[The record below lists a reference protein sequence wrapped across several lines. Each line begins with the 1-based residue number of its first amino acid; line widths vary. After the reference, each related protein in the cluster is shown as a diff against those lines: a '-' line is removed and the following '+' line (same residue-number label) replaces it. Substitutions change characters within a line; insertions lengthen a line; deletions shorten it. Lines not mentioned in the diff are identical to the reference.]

1 MQITAGR
8 FIQQG
13 AITFALLFG
22 GFNLCAESIS
32 PLQIFQV
39 PAGNSKTNTNA
50 IVIADSDLPA
60 GSPQK
65 KVLDFRYFKQVA
77 RDRNRA
83 DDAVFSSASAFLDSW
98 GFGDDDFTPVS
109 KVLET
114 NRPPYLAKLI
124 KGHYFIDLAWKARG
138 SDYANNVAA
147 SQWTQFAEKLKKAE
161 AELEGAWELN
171 PKQPLIAEEMM
182 TLELG
187 QGKGRDRMELWF
199 QRAMQLNP
207 NDYRACCQKLYYLEP
222 KWYGS
227 ARAEL
232 AFGREC
238 VASTNWGG
246 QVPLVLVDAH
256 RAVMDDLPD
265 EKQKDYWLSPT
276 VWEDLKSA
284 YSKYLKTHPKD
295 LLQRSNYAI
304 FAYMSQHWDVLN
316 EQLLL
321 LGPDNYRFFG
331 DEDKISDIVGAAKRH
346 AAESK

>member
-1 MQITAGR
+1 MKMKTGR
-8 FIQQG
+8 FIRQG
-13 AITFALLFG
+13 AITFALLFTA
-22 GFNLCAESIS
+22 FQLCAESMS

-39 PAGNSKTNTNA
+39 QTNA
-50 IVIADSDLPA
+50 KSIVIADPDLPA
-60 GSPQK
+60 NSPQK
-65 KVLDFRYFKQVA
+65 KVLDFRFFKQVA
-77 RDRNRA
+77 KDRQRG
-83 DDAVFSSASAFLDSW
+83 DDAVFSAASTFLSSW
-98 GFGDDDFTPVS
+98 GSGEDDFQPVN

-124 KGHYFIDLAWKARG
+124 GGHYLIDLAWKARG
-138 SDYANNVAA
+138 SDYANKVDA

-161 AELEGAWELN
+161 AELERAWELN

-187 QGKGRDRMELWF
+187 QGKGRDRLELWF

-227 ARAEL
+227 AQAEI

-246 QVPLVLVDAH
+246 EVPLVLVEAH
-256 RAVMDDLPD
+256 RAVVNYLPD
-265 EKQKDYWLSPT
+265 EKQNDYWSSPT
-276 VWEDLKSA
+276 VWKDLKSA

-304 FAYMSQHWDVLN
+304 RAYMSHDWDVLN

-321 LGPDNYRFFG
+321 LGPDNYRFLG
-331 DEDKISDIVGAAKRH
+331 DEDKIFDIVGAAKRH
-346 AAESK
+346 AADSK